1 MKLMILDSNSIL
13 NRAFFGMPP
22 LTTKAGEPTNAVY
35 GFLSI
40 LLKLIQDEKPD
51 CMVAAFDVKEKT
63 FRHHMYDGYKAQRKA
78 MAPELSSQ
86 IPIAKKL
93 LDAMSIRRLEY
104 PGFEGDDIIGTLTR
118 KFPDVECVI
127 VTGDRDSLQLVNDKT
142 KVLLSVSTRSGSDS
156 VSYGTQQVMDKYGVA
171 PMQLIDVKAIMGDS
185 SDNVP
190 GVAGIGEKGA
200 SALIAKFGS
209 LKNVYENLDDPSIKP
224 AQRAKLEA
232 GKESA
237 FLSRELVTI
246 KTDMDI
252 DVSIE
257 DLQIQ
262 NYHEEELFSLLTHLE
277 FDKFIDRLGLQS
289 KKEDVGIQVEITEL
303 ACDQLLPILLDEQE
317 IAFLSEEDKLVV
329 FADGVL
335 YRTIPDHAFLSA
347 LFSRET
353 PHKITFGAKP
363 FMRRLLELG
372 IEAKGIS
379 FDLKVAAYVLNP
391 SISNYSISSIMH
403 EHLAITT
410 DSDTT
415 ACAYFLAAA
424 DAMRKVLEDT
434 GMLSLLEQIELPLTE
449 VLAQMEHDGFCMDK
463 QQLSEFGA
471 MLHSRIEELTD
482 TIYFM
487 AGKKFNINSPK
498 QLGEVLFVDLKLP
511 AYAKTKTGFSTSME
525 VLERLRGYHEII
537 EAVLEYRRLTKL
549 NSTYVEGFVDL
560 IDDSGRIHS
569 LFHQTITQTGR
580 ISSSEPNL
588 QNIPVRHP
596 LGRQLRKLFIAK
608 PGYQL
613 IDADYSQIELRVLA
627 FMSQDEKMLSAF
639 RTGEDIHTKTAS
651 EVFKVA
657 PELVSSELRSR
668 AKAVNF
674 GIVYGISD
682 FSLAADIKV
691 TRKEAKQYIENYFDT
706 YRNIKEYLDKT
717 VINAKSCGY
726 VTTLFGRRRYIP
738 ELSVQNH
745 NVRSFGERVAMNTP
759 IQGSA
764 ADLLKIAMVAVYRR
778 LKKENMKTHIIL
790 QVHDELILESPDDEV
805 ERAKQILIEEM
816 ENAGNL
822 GIPLKVDL
830 GVGDNWYQAKG

>member
-1 MKLMILDSNSIL
+1 M
-13 NRAFFGMPP
+13 
-22 LTTKAGEPTNAVY
+22 
-35 GFLSI
+35 
-40 LLKLIQDEKPD
+40 
-51 CMVAAFDVKEKT
+51 
-63 FRHHMYDGYKAQRKA
+63 
-78 MAPELSSQ
+78 
-86 IPIAKKL
+86 
-93 LDAMSIRRLEY
+93 
-104 PGFEGDDIIGTLTR
+104 
-118 KFPDVECVI
+118 I

-156 VSYGTQQVMDKYGVA
+156 VSYGIKQVEDKYGVT
-171 PMQLIDVKAIMGDS
+171 PEQLIDVKAIMGDS

-209 LKNVYENLDDPSIKP
+209 LEKVYENLNDPSIKP

-232 GKESA
+232 GRESA

-257 DLQIQ
+257 DLRIQ
-262 NYHEEELFSLLTHLE
+262 NYNEEELFSLLTHLE
-277 FDKFIDRLGLQS
+277 FDKFIERFGLQS
-289 KKEDVGIQVEITEL
+289 KKEDIGVRVEITEM
-303 ACDQLLPILLDEQE
+303 AGDKLLPILLDEQE
-317 IAFLSEEDKLVV
+317 IAFLPDGDKLII

-335 YRTIPDHAFLSA
+335 YQTVPDPVFLRE
-347 LFSRET
+347 LFSREM
-353 PHKITFGAKP
+353 PRKITFGAKP
-363 FMRRLLELG
+363 FMRNLRKLD

-391 SISNYSISSIMH
+391 SVSNYSISSIMH

-410 DSDTT
+410 DSDAT
-415 ACAYFLAAA
+415 ACAYFPAAA
-424 DAMRKVLEDT
+424 DAMRRAMEDA
-434 GMLSLLEQIELPLTE
+434 GMLALFEQIEPLTE

-463 QQLSEFGA
+463 QQLSQFGA
-471 MLHSRIEELTD
+471 MLRGRIEELSN

-511 AYAKTKTGFSTSME
+511 AYAKTKTGFSTSAE

-537 EAVLEYRRLTKL
+537 EAVLEYRQLTKL

-560 IDDSGRIHS
+560 IDDTDRIHS
-569 LFHQTITQTGR
+569 VFHQTITQTGR

-588 QNIPVRHP
+588 QNIPVRQP

-627 FMSQDEKMLSAF
+627 FISQDEKMLSAF
-639 RTGEDIHTKTAS
+639 RTDEDIHTKTAS

-706 YRNIKEYLDKT
+706 YRSIKEYLDQT

-764 ADLLKIAMVAVYRR
+764 ADLLKIAMVAVFRR
-778 LKKENMKTHIIL
+778 LKKENMRTHIIL

-822 GIPLKVDL
+822 GIPLKVDI

>member
-35 GFLSI
+35 GFLNI

-51 CMVAAFDVKEKT
+51 CIVAAFDVKEKT
-63 FRHHMYDGYKAQRKA
+63 FRHRMYDGYKAQRKA
-78 MAPELSSQ
+78 MAPELAGQ

-93 LDAMSIRRLEY
+93 LDAMAIRRLEY

-118 KFPDVECVI
+118 KFSDAECVI

-156 VSYGTQQVMDKYGVA
+156 VSYGIKQVEDKYGVT
-171 PMQLIDVKAIMGDS
+171 PEQLIDVKAIMGDS

-209 LKNVYENLDDPSIKP
+209 LEKVYENLNDPSIKP

-232 GKESA
+232 GRESA

-257 DLQIQ
+257 DLRIQ
-262 NYHEEELFSLLTHLE
+262 KYNEEELFSLLTHLE
-277 FDKFIDRLGLQS
+277 FDKFIERFGLQS
-289 KKEDVGIQVEITEL
+289 KKEDVGVRVEITEM
-303 ACDQLLPILLDEQE
+303 AGDKLLPILLDEQE
-317 IAFLSEEDKLVV
+317 IAFLPDGDKLVI

-335 YRTIPDHAFLSA
+335 YQTIHDPVFLRE
-347 LFSRET
+347 LFSREM
-353 PHKITFGAKP
+353 PRKITFGAKP
-363 FMRRLLELG
+363 FMRNLRKLD

-391 SISNYSISSIMH
+391 SVSNYSISSIMH

-410 DSDTT
+410 DSDAT
-415 ACAYFLAAA
+415 ACAYFPAAA
-424 DAMRKVLEDT
+424 DAMRRAMEDA
-434 GMLSLLEQIELPLTE
+434 GMLALFEQIELPLTE

-463 QQLSEFGA
+463 QQLSQFGA
-471 MLHSRIEELTD
+471 MLRGRIEELSN

-511 AYAKTKTGFSTSME
+511 AYAKTKTGFSTSAE

-537 EAVLEYRRLTKL
+537 EAVLEYRQLTKL

-560 IDDSGRIHS
+560 IDDTDRIHS
-569 LFHQTITQTGR
+569 VFHQTITQTGR

-588 QNIPVRHP
+588 QNIPVRQP

-627 FMSQDEKMLSAF
+627 FISQDEKMLSAF
-639 RTGEDIHTKTAS
+639 RTDEDIHTKTAS

-706 YRNIKEYLDKT
+706 YRSIKEYLDQT

-764 ADLLKIAMVAVYRR
+764 ADLLKIAMVAVFRR
-778 LKKENMKTHIIL
+778 LKKENMRTHIIL

-822 GIPLKVDL
+822 GIPLKVDI